1 MAHSEKPRRS
11 FSPQLALLRFE
22 RFVTQQDVD
31 PWPRAEAVK
40 MGWSELERRQRAL
53 IGELKQNQLIEI
65 CFGSNTLVNSR
76 SVPQQSL
83 AD

>member
-1 MAHSEKPRRS
+1 MAHLEKPRKTLS
-11 FSPQLALLRFE
+11 SHPALLRFA
-22 RFVTQQDVD
+22 RFVLQPDVD

-53 IGELKQNQLIEI
+53 VGELKRNQLIEI

-76 SVPQQSL
+76 SIPQQSL

>member
-1 MAHSEKPRRS
+1 MAHLEIPRKAL
-11 FSPQLALLRFE
+11 SPHRALLRFAK
-22 RFVTQQDVD
+22 FVTQPDLD
-31 PWPRAEAVK
+31 PWSRAEAVK

-53 IGELKQNQLIEI
+53 IGELKRNQIIEI